1 MGVKKE
7 TLIEMIRGRRFR
19 ELFREHLGWDAADD
33 SPLSLSFD
41 WAGEKQE
48 FTAAYA
54 AQKRG
59 FVVCAVQCETMPSK
73 AVRQRLQ
80 RHMAKS
86 HYEHLLILSGKDGG
100 QKWMV
105 ARKGTDK
112 TMRSWEVGFYANQKP
127 ELLLQKA
134 EGMLFSMKE
143 ESGLTLVDVIGRVG
157 EVFAANAETVTQ
169 DFYEKFSEQL
179 DKFQGFIKGL
189 QEQVDSKQYAS
200 LMLNRL
206 MFIYFIQKKKFLDGD
221 PHYLRHRLE
230 RTQKDVGKDKFF
242 RTFYR
247 HFLLE
252 LFHRGLGARE
262 ESRSDETK
270 KLIGK
275 VPYLNGGLFDQHALE
290 REHGEDIQIP
300 DKAFKS
306 LFEFFDTYNW
316 HLDDRPT
323 ASGRDINPDVI
334 GYIFEKYI
342 NDRAEMG
349 AYYTREDITGYIARN
364 TILPHLLRRAKD
376 GCKEAF
382 DSKKGTIWRLL
393 RENPEQY
400 IYPAMQEGSA
410 LPDSDLPEYIR
421 AGLDSQVPDLLKRRK
436 KWNNAAAEKW
446 ALPSETWREAL
457 ERRRRCKA
465 LIADIKAGRICDIAD
480 LTTRNLDIEKLTLD
494 ALEQHEG
501 SDLISAFY
509 AAVAGRAE
517 RENSPAKERR
527 GIAVLDPACGSGAF
541 LFAALKVLEPLYKMC
556 VTRMREFVAEADQL
570 CKPKKHEHFRAV
582 LTDINSH
589 ANEEYWIYRS
599 IILGNLFGADIMPEA
614 AEVAKL
620 RLFLKLAAAAE
631 KDDKKPNMGLEPLP
645 DIDFNIRSGNALV
658 GFASIGEFEE
668 QASKTLDLSG
678 GVINKVKSLAQK
690 VGLAYRRFVKKQ
702 SGVISDIGSNSF
714 HQAKKELAGDLADLN
729 SQLNL
734 YLSQSYLSDGATP
747 AEFAA
752 WEKSHKPFH
761 WASEFYDI
769 VEGGG
774 FDVVIGNP
782 PYVLYDKDFREEQ
795 YTVQNYRTMSCGDL
809 YAFFVERA
817 KRLTSDS
824 SLLGMIIPL
833 PAFSTDKKAPLMR
846 ELQEKFL
853 CISSYDTH
861 PSKLFPDVKQRLS
874 IFLSLPLRRGIRT
887 TNYMRWNKVGREHLF
902 DTLWY
907 APCETVGKIKTI
919 PKIGRGVDVSI
930 MEKIRLS
937 ASLSGFL
944 SPKENK
950 HCVYF
955 HKAPDVWTRATDF
968 APYFWNE
975 RDGEKLST
983 QIDKLHPLGAGA
995 ASLCALINSTLFYWW
1010 FVVMSDCRHLNKREI
1025 NNFPMDLESF
1035 HNAHG
1040 REIAPLVEKLMV
1052 KYREHAI
1059 RKTTRYKTTGKV
1071 VYDEFHQQP
1080 GKPLMD
1086 EIDKILAKH
1095 YGFSAEELDYIIN
1108 YNYKFRMGGADE

>member
-1 MGVKKE
+1 
-7 TLIEMIRGRRFR
+7 MIRGRRFR

-41 WAGEKQE
+41 WAGEKRE
-48 FTAAYA
+48 FTVAYA

-59 FVVCAVQCETMPSK
+59 FVVCAAQSETMPSK

-80 RHMAKS
+80 RHMSKL
-86 HYEHLLILSGKDGG
+86 HHEHLLILSGKDGG

-112 TMRSWEVGFYANQKP
+112 ATRPWEVGFYANQKP

-143 ESGLTLVDVIGRVG
+143 EGGLTLVDVIGRVE

-169 DFYEKFSEQL
+169 TFYKKFKEQL
-179 DKFQGFIKGL
+179 DKFQDFIKGL

-221 PHYLRHRLE
+221 QHYLRNRLKQ
-230 RTQKDVGKDKFF
+230 TQKEYGKDKFF
-242 RTFYR
+242 RNFYR

-262 ESRSDETK
+262 ESRSEETK

-306 LFEFFDTYNW
+306 LFEFFDDWNW
-316 HLDDRPT
+316 HLDDRPI

-334 GYIFEKYI
+334 GYIFEQYI
-342 NDRAEMG
+342 NDRAAKG
-349 AYYTREDITGYIARN
+349 VYYTREDITGYIARN

-382 DSKKGTIWRLL
+382 DSEKGTIWKLL
-393 RENPEQY
+393 RENPEHY
-400 IYPAMQEGSA
+400 IYPAMRKGAA
-410 LPDSDLPEYIR
+410 LPDSDLPEHIR
-421 AGLDSQVPDLLKRRK
+421 AGLDSQIPDLLKRRE
-436 KWNNAAAEKW
+436 KWNTAAAEKW

-457 ERRRRCKA
+457 ERRRRCNA
-465 LIADIKAGRICDIAD
+465 LIADIKAKGVCDIAD
-480 LTTRNLDIEKLTLD
+480 LTARNLNIEKLTLD

-501 SDLISAFY
+501 SDFISAFY
-509 AAVAGRAE
+509 AAVAGRVE

-541 LFAALKVLEPLYKMC
+541 LFAALKVLESLYKMC
-556 VTRMREFVAEADQL
+556 VERMREFVAEADQL
-570 CKPKKHEHFRAV
+570 GKPKKHEHFRAV
-582 LTDINSH
+582 LADIKSH
-589 ANEEYWIYRS
+589 TNEEYWIYRS

-668 QASKTLDLSG
+668 HAGKNLDLSG
-678 GVINKVKSLAQK
+678 GVIDDIKARALAVDLEYK
-690 VGLAYRRFVKKQ
+690 LFVKKQ
-702 SGVISDIGSNSF
+702 DGGVISDIGSDSF
-714 HQAKKELAGDLADLN
+714 HQSKKVLAGDLAELN
-729 SQLNL
+729 SRLNA
-734 YLSQSYLSDGATP
+734 YLSQSYLSAGATP
-747 AEFAA
+747 AEVAA
-752 WEKSHKPFH
+752 WEKSHQPFH
-761 WASEFYDI
+761 WASEFYGI
-769 VEGGG
+769 VESGG

-782 PYVLYDKDFREEQ
+782 PYVRYNAELRKQ
-795 YTVQNYRTMSCGDL
+795 YTVQNYRTESCGDL
-809 YAFFVERA
+809 YAFFVERV
-817 KRLTSDS
+817 KRLAAKS
-824 SLLGMIIPL
+824 SPFGMIIPMSSF
-833 PAFSTDKKAPLMR
+833 ATDNMTPLVNELMGMR
-846 ELQEKFL
+846 LH
-853 CISSYDTH
+853 ISSYDMR
-861 PSKLFPDVKQRLS
+861 PSKLFAGANLRLS
-874 IFLSLPLRRGIRT
+874 IFLSLPYGQGINT
-887 TNYMRWNKVGREHLF
+887 TNYLRWYTIFRECLL

-907 APCETVGKIKTI
+907 APCEPAGKFNPV
-919 PKIGRGVDVSI
+919 PKIGRSVDSSI
-930 MEKIRLS
+930 MEKIQLS
-937 ASLSGFL
+937 KPLSGFL
-944 SPKENK
+944 SPRENK

-955 HKAPDVWTRATDF
+955 HDAPFYWTRATNF
-968 APYFWNE
+968 IPYFWNE
-975 RDGEKLST
+975 KNGEGRSSHVKKICASDGC
-983 QIDKLHPLGAGA
+983 AM
-995 ASLCALINSTLFYWW
+995 SLCALINSSLFYWW
-1010 FVVMSDCRHLNKREI
+1010 YVAMSDCRDLNMREI
-1025 NNFPMDLESF
+1025 NNFPIHLENF

-1040 REIAPLVEKLMV
+1040 KVIAPLVEKLMAN
-1052 KYREHAI
+1052 YRQHAI
-1059 RKTTRYKTTGKV
+1059 RKTIIKDSGKV
-1071 VYDEFHQQP
+1071 VFDEFRQHHA
-1080 GKPLMD
+1080 KPLMD

-1108 YNYKFRMGGADE
+1108 YDYKYRMGRR